1 MPEVGG
7 DAVLWV
13 EDRDL
18 AVVAEL
24 LDLAVRDGDLRASLV
39 SRGRKRLDEY
49 APEMALTRLR
59 AAVDAALGA

>member
-13 EDRDL
+13 EDLDL

-24 LDLAVRDGDLRASLV
+24 LHLAVTDTELRTELV
-39 SRGRKRLDEY
+39 RRG
-49 APEMALTRLR
+49 RLR
-59 AAVDAALGA
+59 AEQFAPERVAERVRGLIDAALA